1 MPGEDVGVL
10 ISSVPRDV
18 DPSMSDL
25 ELVADIWAADAHE
38 AHYVA
43 ERAVSV
49 AAFARRRR
57 VQRAQE
63 FGPRGEPGPDSRFR
77 QPAFLD
83 DFSETL
89 VPELAMIR
97 CCSDFEAEQ
106 LLVESLVLVH
116 ALPGTWSALY
126 EGRIDVRKMRA
137 LVDLLGSAKPSA
149 IEEIERRLLPHA
161 GRLTVAQLRERVRRM
176 LARLDARA
184 LEERRAEAARR
195 ADVRHHAVG
204 DGMGQ
209 LVLDMQL
216 GRSLA
221 CLDAIRQHAE
231 HLRAAGDTRPIGVLR
246 SDVAADLI
254 LRPWDDSRPAV
265 TAHLVIHA
273 PISALSPGEPGTQP
287 AAEISGEIVT
297 AAQCRELLEDLDM
310 LGIRASPAGGSV
322 RVAVGNP
329 ATGRV
334 VAVATRNE
342 LRRGGSGSRRRARH
356 RSRRLTGAAPP
367 AREPVPGPVDGV
379 PGRVDGVPGPVEGVP
394 GRDDSP
400 GLRPPPDTC
409 AYRPTAAQRTF
420 VRVRDRHCRMPGCR
434 RRAGR
439 CDIDHSVAHADGGS
453 TACWNL
459 CCLCRRH
466 HRLKTFARD
475 WHFELLPDGR
485 LLVRTPSGVSRVTRP
500 PGWTWDPEPDTPWL
514 EEEAPLDR
522 LMG

>member
-1 MPGEDVGVL
+1 MSEGASNLRFVFDDEPPPRDDEGVQ
-10 ISSVPRDV
+10 ISSVPWDV
-18 DPSMSDL
+18 DPSMTDL
-25 ELVADIWAADAHE
+25 ELVADIWAADARE
-38 AHYVA
+38 ARYVA

-57 VQRAQE
+57 IQRAQE
-63 FGPRGEPGPDSRFR
+63 FAPRGGPGPDSRFR

-97 CCSDFEAEQ
+97 CCSEFEAEQ
-106 LLVESLVLVH
+106 LLVESLVLVR
-116 ALPGTWSALY
+116 ALPGTWGALY

-137 LVDLLGSAKPSA
+137 LVDLLGSAKPEA
-149 IEEIERRLLPHA
+149 IEEIERRVLPRA

-176 LARLDARA
+176 LARLDAGS
-184 LEERRAEAARR
+184 LEKRRAEAARR
-195 ADVRHHAVG
+195 ADVRHQAVG

-221 CLDAIRQHAE
+221 CFDAIRQHAE
-231 HLRAAGDTRPIGVLR
+231 HLRAAGDTRPMGMLR

-265 TAHLVIHA
+265 TAQLVIHA
-273 PISALSPGEPGTQP
+273 PLTALAPGEPGTQP

-297 AAQCRELLEDLDM
+297 AAQCRELLEELDM
-310 LGIRASPAGGSV
+310 LGVRSAPASGCV
-322 RVAVGNP
+322 RVAVNDP
-329 ATGRV
+329 ATGRL

-342 LRRGGSGSRRRARH
+342 LRRGGLGSRRNARH
-356 RSRRLTGAAPP
+356 RRRRLVGAAL
-367 AREPVPGPVDGV
+367 ATEASGMRRTGPVDG
-379 PGRVDGVPGPVEGVP
+379 
-394 GRDDSP
+394 P
-400 GLRPPPDTC
+400 GLRPPPDTS
-409 AYRPTAAQRTF
+409 AYRPTAAQQTF

-439 CDIDHSVAHADGGS
+439 CDTDHSVAHADGGP

-466 HRLKTFARD
+466 HRIKTFARN
-475 WHFELLPDGR
+475 WHFELLADGQ
-485 LLVRTPSGVSRVTRP
+485 LVVRTPSGVSRVTRP
-500 PGWTWDPEPDTPWL
+500 PGWAWDPEPNPPWV
-514 EEEAPLDR
+514 EEEGPPDGR
-522 LMG
+522 SC

>member
-1 MPGEDVGVL
+1 MFDDSSPGEDDGVPIL
-10 ISSVPRDV
+10 AAPWDV

-25 ELVADIWAADAHE
+25 ELVADIWAADARE
-38 AHYVA
+38 VRYVA

-63 FGPRGEPGPDSRFR
+63 FGPRGGPGPDSRFR
-77 QPAFLD
+77 QPALLD
-83 DFSETL
+83 DFSEAL

-97 CCSDFEAEQ
+97 CCSEIEAEQ
-106 LLVESLVLVH
+106 LLVESLVLVR

-137 LVDLLGSAKPSA
+137 LVDLLGSAEPA
-149 IEEIERRLLPHA
+149 AVEEIERRVLPLA
-161 GRLTVAQLRERVRRM
+161 GRLTVAQVRERVRRM

-195 ADVRHHAVG
+195 ADVRHQAVG

-209 LVLDMQL
+209 LVLEMQL

-231 HLRAAGDTRPIGVLR
+231 HLRAAGDTRPMGMLR
-246 SDVAADLI
+246 ADVAADLI

-265 TAHLVIHA
+265 TAQLVIHA
-273 PISALSPGEPGTQP
+273 PLAALSAGELGTQP
-287 AAEISGEIVT
+287 AAEVSGEVVT
-297 AAQCRELLEDLDM
+297 AAQCRELLEELDM
-310 LGIRASPAGGSV
+310 LGVRSAPAGGCV
-322 RVAVGNP
+322 RVAIGDP
-329 ATGRV
+329 TTGQL

-342 LRRGGSGSRRRARH
+342 LRRGASGSRRNAEH
-356 RSRRLTGAAPP
+356 RGRRLAGAA
-367 AREPVPGPVDGV
+367 ASTEVPGVRRFGAVDG
-379 PGRVDGVPGPVEGVP
+379 
-394 GRDDSP
+394 P
-400 GLRPPPDTC
+400 GLRPPPETC
-409 AYRPTAAQRTF
+409 AYRPTAAQQTF

-434 RRAGR
+434 RRPGR
-439 CDIDHSVAHADGGS
+439 CDIDHSVAHADGGP

-475 WHFELLPDGR
+475 WHFELLADGR

-500 PGWTWDPEPDTPWL
+500 PGWTWEVEPDLPWL
-514 EEEAPLDR
+514 EEEAPPDR
-522 LMG
+522 PVR